1 MKNTNKRGVTLI
13 ALVITII
20 VLLILTGVA
29 ITALIGENNLI
40 TKAKQ
45 AKEKSI
51 NAEENENVI
60 IDSYEREIGKYT
72 IGTSDEKVNESE
84 VVSSV
89 NLTIKSI
96 GTKSFE
102 CEVNAQCNNAEDI
115 ADYHIYIENL
125 NNFKRTVCTGKESV
139 INVDNLEPNTKYRI
153 YAIVCDVYGKFRKT
167 GNIEIQTLDAEP
179 LVIDKV
185 QICNPY
191 WGKYSVDASGCTEIL
206 FNKII
211 NESSM
216 PYGGILMA
224 GGDYIEITVNKNIKI
239 YAYGYNYSDGGGRSG
254 KPVIIKRLNNNIYED
269 YKTVDT
275 DATNNKYELVTL
287 ESGKYRIYIQSN
299 YVNFTE
305 WEVETIN

>member
-115 ADYHIYIENL
+115 ADYHIYI
-125 NNFKRTVCTGKESV
+125 
-139 INVDNLEPNTKYRI
+139 
-153 YAIVCDVYGKFRKT
+153 
-167 GNIEIQTLDAEP
+167 
-179 LVIDKV
+179 
-185 QICNPY
+185 
-191 WGKYSVDASGCTEIL
+191 
-206 FNKII
+206 
-211 NESSM
+211 
-216 PYGGILMA
+216 
-224 GGDYIEITVNKNIKI
+224 
-239 YAYGYNYSDGGGRSG
+239 
-254 KPVIIKRLNNNIYED
+254 
-269 YKTVDT
+269 
-275 DATNNKYELVTL
+275 
-287 ESGKYRIYIQSN
+287 
-299 YVNFTE
+299 
-305 WEVETIN
+305 